1 MDSFSVPYGQES
13 LNFNLP
19 DNIAVQLVEP
29 AIIPAAE
36 DPLALVEAS
45 LDSPYGGISL
55 KDFQGVQSVAIAISD
70 KTRPVPH
77 HHLLPPLLRRLTDL
91 GLPPADIHFFIATG
105 LHTPMEE
112 AEYPSILP
120 DAILNQYHVYCH
132 DATDTDHLVHLG
144 DTSRGT
150 PVWINQKYVQADL
163 LLVVGNLGP
172 HQIQGFSGGVKAAAI
187 GLAGR
192 DTINSNHS
200 WMKGSEARIGSFD
213 TNPARQDVEEIG
225 KMIGIHFAL
234 NAIVNTE
241 KRLVHALAGEPTA
254 VMQAG
259 IPLCLS
265 QSRVSVSALFDLAI
279 VSAGGHPKDCNLYQ
293 AQKALSQASPVVKD
307 GGTIILVAACP
318 EGTGSRSY
326 EAWMNNMRSH
336 EQVIRRFQREG
347 FRVGPHKAQQIAR
360 DASRVHVILVSE
372 MKSDFVRSLLLTPA
386 PDIQQAIDLALDDL
400 PDLARVGIFPNA
412 PSTIPELESSGRV
425 TA

>member
-1 MDSFSVPYGQES
+1 MDSFSVPYGQGS

-19 DNIAVQLVEP
+19 DNTAVQLVEP
-29 AIIPAAE
+29 ALIPAAE
-36 DPLALVEAS
+36 DPLAIVEAS

-91 GLPPADIHFFIATG
+91 GLAPTDIHFFIATG

-120 DAILNQYHVYCH
+120 DAILNQYQVYCH

-150 PVWINQKYVQADL
+150 PVWINQKYAQADL

-192 DTINSNHS
+192 DTINLNHS
-200 WMKGSEARIGSFD
+200 WMKDSGARTGSFD
-213 TNPARQDVEEIG
+213 MNPARQDVEEIG

-241 KRLVHALAGEPTA
+241 KRIVHALAGEPTA

-318 EGTGSRSY
+318 EGTGSRAY

-360 DASRVHVILVSE
+360 DAFRVHVILVSE

-412 PSTIPELESSGRV
+412 PSTIPVLESSGRV

>member
-1 MDSFSVPYGQES
+1 
-13 LNFNLP
+13 
-19 DNIAVQLVEP
+19 
-29 AIIPAAE
+29 
-36 DPLALVEAS
+36 
-45 LDSPYGGISL
+45 
-55 KDFQGVQSVAIAISD
+55 
-70 KTRPVPH
+70 
-77 HHLLPPLLRRLTDL
+77 
-91 GLPPADIHFFIATG
+91 
-105 LHTPMEE
+105 
-112 AEYPSILP
+112 
-120 DAILNQYHVYCH
+120 VYK
-132 DATDTDHLVHLG
+132 
-144 DTSRGT
+144 RQ
-150 PVWINQKYVQADL
+150 VWINQKYAQADL

-192 DTINSNHS
+192 DTINLNHS
-200 WMKGSEARIGSFD
+200 WMKDSGARTGSFD
-213 TNPARQDVEEIG
+213 MNPARQDVEEIG

-234 NAIVNTE
+234 NAIVNAE
-241 KRLVHALAGEPTA
+241 KRIVHALAGEPTA

-318 EGTGSRSY
+318 EGTGSRAY

-360 DASRVHVILVSE
+360 DAFRVHVILVSE

-412 PSTIPELESSGRV
+412 PSTIPVLESSGRV